1 MSSVF
6 ARTRSHFSANVPTP
20 GPAADHADAIDPPG
34 PPAIGET
41 SPPDPGTAALPD
53 APIPG
58 ATAPG
63 ATAPGATDSAP
74 PATGPAAPERA
85 KLARTR
91 IGGIWV
97 AVVIAALVLV
107 FLLIFILQNPTHVSV
122 FFLGAAG
129 TLPLGVAMLFAAI
142 AGALLVALIGSAR
155 ILQLRHTA
163 RRR

>member
-1 MSSVF
+1 VSSVF
-6 ARTRSHFSANVPTP
+6 ARTRSHFGTDVPTP
-20 GPAADHADAIDPPG
+20 GPAADPADAVAPPG
-34 PPAIGET
+34 PPAVDGT
-41 SPPDPGTAALPD
+41 SPPDPGTAALSD
-53 APIPG
+53 AP
-58 ATAPG
+58 APG
-63 ATAPGATDSAP
+63 AIDSAP
-74 PATGPAAPERA
+74 PAAGPAPGRA

-107 FLLIFILQNPTHVSV
+107 FLLIFILQNPTRVSV